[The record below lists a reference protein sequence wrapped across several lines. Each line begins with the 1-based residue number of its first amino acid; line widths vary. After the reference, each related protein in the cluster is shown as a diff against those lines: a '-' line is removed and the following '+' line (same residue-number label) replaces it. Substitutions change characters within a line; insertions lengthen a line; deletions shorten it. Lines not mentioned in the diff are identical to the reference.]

1 MTDGE
6 VCRNGRGKDKK
17 QNDEYTPLQKSP
29 DIYVFFRTKFWSEKK
44 SKFCGKVTQISQDLC
59 KNVGYFEQEF
69 VRTRDE
75 RGTGSKL

>member
-29 DIYVFFRTKFWSEKK
+29 DIYVFFPTKFWSEKK
-44 SKFCGKVTQISQDLC
+44 NQI
-59 KNVGYFEQEF
+59 F
-69 VRTRDE
+69 VA
-75 RGTGSKL
+75 K